1 MPVAKDEL
9 RKELRR
15 TRDGLAP
22 EQAERAAAAA
32 ARHLMT
38 LRDLPETRSQLTLD
52 RVALVALYASIRG
65 EIDTGPIA
73 ARLIERDIPLA
84 YPRVQQGSLRLA
96 FHRVSAPEDLAPGAY
111 GIPEPDRAA
120 PIVPLAAL
128 ELIVV
133 PAMAFD
139 PRGYRLGWGKGYYD
153 VTLAEA
159 TRALRVGL
167 AFECQ
172 VVPEVPTDW
181 NDVPV
186 DIIVTEDGIRR
197 CSAHG

>member
-9 RKELRR
+9 RQELRR
-15 TRDGLAP
+15 TRDELAP
-22 EQAERAAAAA
+22 EKAERAAAAA

-38 LRDLPETRSQLTLD
+38 LRDVPETRSQLTLD
-52 RVALVALYASIRG
+52 RVALVALYASVRG
-65 EIDTGPIA
+65 EIDTSPVA

-84 YPRVQQGSLRLA
+84 YPRVQEGSLRLA
-96 FHRVSAPEDLAPGAY
+96 FHRVADPSELVPGAY
-111 GIPEPDRAA
+111 DIPEPEPSA
-120 PIVPLAAL
+120 PIVPLASL
-128 ELIVV
+128 ELVVV
-133 PAMAFD
+133 PGMAFD

-172 VVPEVPTDW
+172 VVPEVPKDW
-181 NDVPV
+181 NDVPM

-197 CSAHG
+197 CSVQG